1 MYVGFDIGGTSI
13 KYGVLDES
21 GVILEKS
28 AIPTSYEPAQF
39 YQDLLTIIEDAQN
52 RHTIDGIGISAPG
65 IVQKDG
71 FMLTAGAIKSLYG
84 ENFKAVLEARTGLPV
99 AVENDANAAA
109 IAEKWIGNA
118 QEAANYLCLV
128 LGTGVGGGIVIN
140 NQVYRGAHG
149 MAGEFGWMVIDQLPE
164 EGNIEESSINKKTA
178 VVGGL
183 IRLYNLAGA
192 AVTGFEPTQD
202 AKEIFDRA
210 QQDEALA
217 LKLTDQ
223 FLTDLSVG
231 LINLISC
238 FDPELVLIGGGIS
251 ANPYFWE
258 RLQARLT
265 ITETRHE
272 AINYLRGQTIAPVRP
287 AKLKNDAGLIGA
299 VYQIHQQLHR

>member
-1 MYVGFDIGGTSI
+1 M
-13 KYGVLDES
+13 
-21 GVILEKS
+21 
-28 AIPTSYEPAQF
+28 
-39 YQDLLTIIEDAQN
+39 
-52 RHTIDGIGISAPG
+52 
-65 IVQKDG
+65 
-71 FMLTAGAIKSLYG
+71 
-84 ENFKAVLEARTGLPV
+84 
-99 AVENDANAAA
+99 
-109 IAEKWIGNA
+109 
-118 QEAANYLCLV
+118 
-128 LGTGVGGGIVIN
+128 
-140 NQVYRGAHG
+140 
-149 MAGEFGWMVIDQLPE
+149 
-164 EGNIEESSINKKTA
+164 
-178 VVGGL
+178 
-183 IRLYNLAGA
+183 
-192 AVTGFEPTQD
+192 
-202 AKEIFDRA
+202 
-210 QQDEALA
+210 A

>member
-1 MYVGFDIGGTSI
+1 
-13 KYGVLDES
+13 
-21 GVILEKS
+21 
-28 AIPTSYEPAQF
+28 
-39 YQDLLTIIEDAQN
+39 
-52 RHTIDGIGISAPG
+52 
-65 IVQKDG
+65 
-71 FMLTAGAIKSLYG
+71 
-84 ENFKAVLEARTGLPV
+84 
-99 AVENDANAAA
+99 
-109 IAEKWIGNA
+109 
-118 QEAANYLCLV
+118 
-128 LGTGVGGGIVIN
+128 
-140 NQVYRGAHG
+140 

-183 IRLYNLAGA
+183 IRLYNLSGA
-192 AVTGFEPTQD
+192 AVPGFEPTQD

-210 QQDEALA
+210 QQGEALA